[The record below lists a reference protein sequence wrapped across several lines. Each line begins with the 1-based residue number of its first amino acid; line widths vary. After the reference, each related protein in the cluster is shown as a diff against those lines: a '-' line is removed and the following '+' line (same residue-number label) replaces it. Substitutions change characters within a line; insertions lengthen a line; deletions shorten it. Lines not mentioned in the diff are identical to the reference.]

1 MSGLPPLPPGVSYND
16 RKRLPSDTRNMPGR
30 RVIRTPGM
38 GTLQSHDWFAE
49 EQWALYE
56 EQARAQRPPP
66 RGRFADL
73 DFAQLEA
80 EQKALRRSTETP
92 PLRPLRPAV
101 APPLID
107 GMDASQREA
116 LRKYNDYNRTR
127 GLPMDEAKTVPLPQT
142 IFGAPRSTPT
152 GPEQT
157 LLENEEKLA
166 SLRRAH
172 PLTRGRSLLHGRL
185 GATNQLPYD
194 EPFFPWDCKDCL
206 YTNTEREFRAC
217 CEMCALPRTKE
228 ELEEAKLMPLAKPS
242 DHPTLAPK
250 HATML
255 HPEPNLT
262 KIDPLTIRKTAKL
275 TVGESPIFSDLK
287 EYLHEQKA
295 ADINLQASR
304 KRAKPGMT
312 PQEVKESDID
322 QAFAHMQENDS
333 RVAAAGW
340 MVFRAP
346 PGHVM
351 AGREYY
357 YKEGETRWEKPFHK
371 RAKLIE
377 DYDDFA
383 QAAERMDRYERRH
396 FNPPPS
402 PPPVP
407 TAWRLPSSSSSSSA
421 SYVRSDLW
429 RELGMDE
436 EGEG

>member
-1 MSGLPPLPPGVSYND
+1 
-16 RKRLPSDTRNMPGR
+16 MPGR
-30 RVIRTPGM
+30 RIVRTPR

-56 EQARAQRPPP
+56 QQARAQRPPP

-80 EQKALRRSTETP
+80 EQKALRRSAETP

-116 LRKYNDYNRTR
+116 LRKYNEYNRT
-127 GLPMDEAKTVPLPQT
+127 LDLTMDQVLEAKTVPLPQT

-157 LLENEEKLA
+157 LLENEEKLTP
-166 SLRRAH
+166 LRRAH
-172 PLTRGRSLLHGRL
+172 PLLTRGRSLLHGRL
-185 GATNQLPYD
+185 GATNQLPYG
-194 EPFFPWDCKDCL
+194 EPFFPWDCKDCM
-206 YTNTEREFRAC
+206 YTNKEREFRAC
-217 CEMCALPRTKE
+217 CEMCGLPRTKE
-228 ELEEAKLMPLAKPS
+228 DLEEAKLMPLVKPS

-255 HPEPNLT
+255 HPELSFNKL
-262 KIDPLTIRKTAKL
+262 DPLTIRKTAKL

-312 PQEVKESDID
+312 PQEVKASDIA
-322 QAFAHMQENDS
+322 QAFAHMHENDS

-340 MVFRAP
+340 MVFQAP

-377 DYDDFA
+377 DYDDLA

-407 TAWRLPSSSSSSSA
+407 AAWRLPFSSSSSSA
-421 SYVRSDLW
+421 SSYVRAQLDEDG
-429 RELGMDE
+429 RELGMEE
-436 EGEG
+436 EGEE